1 MNSAFKPQNDMAGWP
16 PENTVFPVARIDLK
30 VITGDHP
37 FHLNEAAAA
46 QENWK
51 REIASNPA
59 LYDGRMIFQH
69 RLEVSEQAVAG
80 EGYVTPF
87 STFMWWRKHRERG
100 GGFHVFAFPVAVS
113 SDGAI
118 IAIRMAQ
125 HTANP
130 GQVYCAAGS
139 MDENDIVDNRCDVEG
154 NMRREVLEETG
165 LDLDVAVA
173 EPGYYA
179 THANRSVT
187 LFRIFRFPW
196 TADEMLE
203 KIRAHMLVD
212 EEKEID
218 GAVAIRSADP
228 TAHRYS
234 SAMPPILA
242 WFFARAEQL

>member
-1 MNSAFKPQNDMAGWP
+1 MNSFFKLQDDTAGWP
-16 PENTVFPVARIDLK
+16 PEKTVFPVARIDLS
-30 VITGDHP
+30 VLGGEHP
-37 FHLNEAAAA
+37 FHLREAEAV

-51 REIASNPA
+51 TEIAANSA

-69 RLEVSEQAVAG
+69 RLSVSEEGVQG
-80 EGYVTPF
+80 EAYVTQF
-87 STFMWWRKHRERG
+87 STFMWWRKQKDRV

-125 HTANP
+125 HTSNP

-139 MDENDIVDNRCDVEG
+139 MDENDIVDGRCDVEG
-154 NMRREVLEETG
+154 NMRREVMEETG
-165 LDLDVAVA
+165 LDLGVAVA

-179 THANRSVT
+179 THANRSIT
-187 LFRIFRFPW
+187 LFRVFRFPF

-203 KIRAHMLVD
+203 KISAHMLVD

-228 TAHRYS
+228 TPHHYNV
-234 SAMPPILA
+234 AMLPILS
-242 WFFARAEQL
+242 WFFARQE

>member
-16 PENTVFPVARIDLK
+16 PEKTVFPVARIDLK
-30 VITGDHP
+30 VIAGDHP
-37 FHLNEAAAA
+37 FHLDEAEAAR
-46 QENWK
+46 ENWK
-51 REIASNPA
+51 SEIAANPA

-69 RLEVSEQAVAG
+69 RLSVSEQAVVG

-87 STFMWWRKHRERG
+87 STFLWWRKHRER

-118 IAIRMAQ
+118 IAIRMAR
-125 HTANP
+125 HTANA

-139 MDENDIVDNRCDVEG
+139 MDENDIVDGRCDIGG
-154 NMRREVLEETG
+154 NMRREVMEETG
-165 LDLDVAVA
+165 LDLDMAVA

-179 THANRSVT
+179 THANRSIT
-187 LFRIFRFPW
+187 LFRVFRFPW
-196 TADEMLE
+196 TAEEMLE
-203 KIRAHMLVD
+203 RIGAHMLVD

-228 TAHRYS
+228 AAHHYNS
-234 SAMPPILA
+234 SMLPILA
-242 WFFARAEQL
+242 WFFDKREQL

>member
-1 MNSAFKPQNDMAGWP
+1 MTPAFKLLNDKTDWP
-16 PENTVFPVARIDLK
+16 PEKTVFPVARIDLT
-30 VITGDHP
+30 VIAGDHP
-37 FHLNEAAAA
+37 FHLSEAKAA

-51 REIASNPA
+51 KEIAANPA

-69 RLEVSEQAVAG
+69 SLSVSEQAVEG
-80 EGYVTPF
+80 EAYVTPF
-87 STFMWWRKHRERG
+87 STFLWWRKQKERH

-139 MDENDIVDNRCDVEG
+139 MDENDIVDGRCDIES
-154 NMRREVLEETG
+154 NMRREVMEETG
-165 LDLDVAVA
+165 LDLDDAAA

-179 THANRSVT
+179 THTNLSLT
-187 LFRIFRFPW
+187 LFRVFRFPW
-196 TADEMLE
+196 TAEEMLE
-203 KIRAHMLVD
+203 RIRAHMLVD

-218 GAVAIRSADP
+218 GAIAIRSADP
-228 TAHRYS
+228 AAHHYS

-242 WFFARAEQL
+242 WFFDRQE

>member
-1 MNSAFKPQNDMAGWP
+1 MNAALKFQDNTAGWP
-16 PENTVFPVARIDLK
+16 PEKTVFPVARIELSVK
-30 VITGDHP
+30 AGDHP
-37 FHLNEAAAA
+37 FHLGEAEAA

-51 REIASNPA
+51 REIAANPA

-69 RLEVSEQAVAG
+69 RLSVSESAVAG
-80 EGYVTPF
+80 EAYVTPF
-87 STFMWWRKHRERG
+87 STFLWWRKQKERTR
-100 GGFHVFAFPVAVS
+100 GFHVFAFPIAVS

-130 GQVYCAAGS
+130 GQIYCAAGS
-139 MDENDIVDNRCDVEG
+139 LDENDIVDGRCDIDG
-154 NMRREVLEETG
+154 NMRREVMEETG
-165 LDLDVAVA
+165 LDLDAAAA

-187 LFRIFRFPW
+187 LFRVFRFPW
-196 TADEMLE
+196 TAKEMLE
-203 KIRAHMLVD
+203 KIEAHMLVD

-228 TAHRYS
+228 AAHHYS
-234 SAMPPILA
+234 PAMLPILA
-242 WFFARAEQL
+242 WFFEREA